1 MEQKLEIDEFY
12 RKQLKDVLE
21 FNICNYDD
29 VSFEFLTKMKGVH
42 QNLTNAIV
50 NGEVTINAPTNTTLD
65 EPQGNLAKLN
75 NMVWQ
80 QKIVDKNTGKV
91 YKELNE
97 LDCIVVA
104 LKRREMEKSKKSDG
118 IAMLVEYDINLRE
131 NTVEVVGLARPD
143 DEELILARSD
153 ENDRTRPMFGNKGDG
168 VFLNFADKY
177 CSESEIKRYGQK
189 WFLKNKNKNPSCK

>member
-12 RKQLKDVLE
+12 RKQLKDVIE
-21 FNICNYDD
+21 YNICNYDD
-29 VSFEFLTKMKGVH
+29 VSFEFIEKMKGVH

-50 NGEVTINAPTNTTLD
+50 NGEVTINAPTDTTLD
-65 EPQGNLAKLN
+65 EPKGNLAKLN
-75 NMVWQ
+75 EMVWQ
-80 QKIVDKNTGKV
+80 QKIVNKETGEV
-91 YKELNE
+91 FKELNE

-104 LKRREMEKSKKSDG
+104 LKRREMEKNPKKSDG

-153 ENDRTRPMFGNKGDG
+153 ENDRTRPTFGNKGDG

-177 CSESEIKRYGQK
+177 CSESEIKRYG
-189 WFLKNKNKNPSCK
+189 